1 MMQKIDLP
9 NWNRKILYDKFSRFQ
24 SPFFN
29 ICADVDV
36 TELVAYTKA
45 NHLSY
50 FQASFFLALKTI
62 NSIENFRLR
71 LKDGEVILF
80 DKIDGS
86 APILR
91 DDGETFNY
99 CVLDYFPD
107 FPSFAD
113 NAKTIIAEAK
123 KARTINPGSMRIDII
138 HSSIIPWV
146 SFHSFE
152 HAKKIGTEDTCPK
165 IVMGKY
171 FTEGEKI
178 KMPLSVSG
186 HHALMD
192 GVHVGL
198 YFKRIQEFLEAPQE
212 HLE

>member
-1 MMQKIDLP
+1 MQKINLSS
-9 NWNRKILYDKFSRFQ
+9 WNRKILYDKFSRFN

-36 TELVAYTKA
+36 TRLVAYTKA
-45 NHLSY
+45 NNISY
-50 FQASFFLALKTI
+50 FQAAFFMALKTI
-62 NSIENFRLR
+62 NLIENFRLR
-71 LKDGEVILF
+71 LKGGEIFLF

-91 DDGETFNY
+91 EDGETFNY

-107 FPSFAD
+107 FPPFEK
-113 NAKTIIAEAK
+113 NAKKIIAAAK
-123 KARTINPGSMRIDII
+123 KAKTINPGSMRIDII

-146 SFHSFE
+146 AFHSFE
-152 HAKKIGTEDTCPK
+152 HAKKSGTEDSCPK

-198 YFKRIQEFLEAPQE
+198 YFKKIQEFLEAPEE
-212 HLE
+212 HLS